1 MSNATAKKSYI
12 LYLRLLGL
20 SEQEIA
26 TLIGVKQ
33 AIVNRQLT
41 SIGGNKTE
49 KSVVYFSSK
58 EMKS

>member
-1 MSNATAKKSYI
+1 M
-12 LYLRLLGL
+12 GL